1 MLDCPRIYILSLS
14 QWMRHR
20 RAHSLMLP
28 PSPAAYRLSPAIL
41 GRLLS
46 PQMKP
51 IEGVDMYVAI
61 VFSCQE
67 LPDLQELH
75 NAVPETPIVFFN
87 LKLDTLRGDLG
98 LPAFPSKVC
107 CCRSHGFIPLYDQWT
122 LLQRARLPVHTV
134 SVFVLLWP
142 VRCSDKT
149 LVY

>member
-1 MLDCPRIYILSLS
+1 
-14 QWMRHR
+14 
-20 RAHSLMLP
+20 
-28 PSPAAYRLSPAIL
+28 
-41 GRLLS
+41 
-46 PQMKP
+46 MKP

-107 CCRSHGFIPLYDQWT
+107 RSSSQGFIPRHDQLA
-122 LLQRARLPVHTV
+122 LLQGARLPVHTL
-134 SVFVLLWP
+134 SVFVLLLMLLM
-142 VRCSDKT
+142 VLGQIVGLMR
-149 LVY
+149 